1 MQKTL
6 AIFIL
11 LLPLHL
17 SAASALQVINLRC
30 EYRSNPL
37 GIDVAQPRF
46 SWTFQSSARN
56 QSQNAYEIVVHP
68 EQVALEQLR
77 GTSLWSTGKI
87 SSTQNIQIEYKGPAL
102 QPFTRYYWKV
112 RVYDQNGEPSPWS
125 KIAWFETAMLRAEDW
140 QAQWINDGSQLP
152 AEEEKYYAD
161 DPMPL
166 FRKAFNAS
174 KKLNSARLYICGL
187 GYYEAFLNGQKIGD
201 HVLDPGFTT
210 YRKQALY
217 ASYDISTQVQKG
229 ANTLGVMLGNGWWN
243 PLPLRMFGRWDL
255 RQFQQTGRPC
265 LRAELH
271 LHYTD
276 GSKEIISSNN
286 TWQVAPGPVLRNNVY
301 LGEHYDARLERSFTE
316 VEGWRNASLTAGPS
330 GGLSAQMQPPI
341 RVTKTIPARKVKSI
355 GQDTFL
361 VDFGQNFAGVLRL
374 RVQGPGGQKITLR
387 YAEDTLKNGEIN
399 WWTTVAGQI
408 KEAWGIKGGPGAPK
422 TAWQQDEYTLK
433 GGGIETWSPRFT
445 FHGYRYVEV
454 VGWPGV
460 PKVEDFTGLRLNTD
474 LPQVGTFVCS
484 NPLFN
489 QLHEVIQ
496 WTFLSNVFSVQSDC
510 PAREKM
516 GYGADMVVSAEAFMY
531 NYDMAQFYHKTVRDF
546 ANEQRPEGGITEIA
560 PFTGIADRG
569 YGDLS
574 GPLGWQ
580 LGFPFLQ
587 KKLYEFYGDKR
598 VIEQYYPA
606 FERQMAF
613 LQNKAVDHLFYW
625 DISDHEALDTKP
637 EAFSAA
643 AFYYHHALLMQEFSG
658 ILDKKEAVEKYRKL
672 AENIKRAILR
682 RYHLNGTGRFDN
694 ATQSAQ
700 LFALWYGLAPD
711 RKAALD
717 VLQQEL
723 QRHKMHLSTGIFSTK
738 FLFDVLREENLN
750 DWAYQVANQRDFP
763 GWGHMLAEGATTLW
777 ESWAY
782 PGLVYSANHPMF
794 GSIDEWFYRALL
806 GINPA
811 APGFAK
817 VRIQPQPAGDLTWAK
832 GAYESIR
839 GRIETEWKI
848 EGSMYQLRVL
858 IPANVRAEVWVRCP
872 ENGTLRE
879 NGVVRKDVQ
888 YRNGYAVVEVGSGEW
903 SFEAGL

>member
-1 MQKTL
+1 VLILKKQKIKSDYRPKLQSDFQHISSLAFFYQQLSNPGILNMLKKAAMQKTL

-17 SAASALQVINLRC
+17 SAASALQIINLRC

-56 QSQNAYEIVVHP
+56 QSQSAYEIRVHP
-68 EQVALEQLR
+68 DQSALEQER
-77 GTSLWSTGKI
+77 GTLLWSTGKI
-87 SSTQNIQIEYKGPAL
+87 SSTQNIQIEYSGPAL
-102 QPFTRYYWKV
+102 QSFTRYYWKV
-112 RVYDQNGEPSPWS
+112 RVYDQHGEPSPWS

-140 QAQWINDGSQLP
+140 QGQWINDGSQLP
-152 AEEEKYYAD
+152 TEEEKYYAD

-201 HVLDPGFTT
+201 QVLDPGFTT
-210 YRKQALY
+210 YRKQAQY
-217 ASYDISTQVQKG
+217 ASYDISAQVLKG

-271 LHYTD
+271 LHYAD
-276 GSKEIISSNN
+276 GSKEIIPSNN

-316 VEGWRNASLTAGPS
+316 AQGWRNASLTAGPS
-330 GGLSAQMQPPI
+330 GELSAQMQPPI
-341 RVTKTIPARKVKSI
+341 RITKTIPARKVKSI

-374 RVQGPGGQKITLR
+374 RVQGSRGQKITLR
-387 YAEDTLKNGEIN
+387 YAEDTLKNGQIN

-460 PKVEDFTGLRLNTD
+460 PKVEDFTGVRLNTD
-474 LPQVGTFVCS
+474 LPQVGTFACS

-574 GPLGWQ
+574 GPLGNWVS
-580 LGFPFLQ
+580 LFC
-587 KKLYEFYGDKR
+587 KR
-598 VIEQYYPA
+598 SCMS
-606 FERQMAF
+606 FMG
-613 LQNKAVDHLFYW
+613 
-625 DISDHEALDTKP
+625 T
-637 EAFSAA
+637 
-643 AFYYHHALLMQEFSG
+643 SG
-658 ILDKKEAVEKYRKL
+658 
-672 AENIKRAILR
+672 
-682 RYHLNGTGRFDN
+682 
-694 ATQSAQ
+694 
-700 LFALWYGLAPD
+700 
-711 RKAALD
+711 
-717 VLQQEL
+717 
-723 QRHKMHLSTGIFSTK
+723 
-738 FLFDVLREENLN
+738 
-750 DWAYQVANQRDFP
+750 
-763 GWGHMLAEGATTLW
+763 
-777 ESWAY
+777 
-782 PGLVYSANHPMF
+782 
-794 GSIDEWFYRALL
+794 
-806 GINPA
+806 
-811 APGFAK
+811 
-817 VRIQPQPAGDLTWAK
+817 
-832 GAYESIR
+832 
-839 GRIETEWKI
+839 
-848 EGSMYQLRVL
+848 
-858 IPANVRAEVWVRCP
+858 
-872 ENGTLRE
+872 
-879 NGVVRKDVQ
+879 
-888 YRNGYAVVEVGSGEW
+888 
-903 SFEAGL
+903 